1 MGSVD
6 VGFRALFDSHFGD
19 LWRFARRRVGSAA
32 DADEVVA
39 ETFAVAWRR
48 RDQLPEGDD
57 ARLWLFGVAR
67 NVVANH
73 RRSET
78 RRRRLHLRLVARGAG
93 VAEAE
98 APVVDDPETSG
109 ALAEGVREAF
119 DALGG
124 SAREVMIMRHWDGLA
139 VHEIATLLGCTPNAV
154 SLRLHKAKHRLS
166 ELLAEKDPEPSGQV
180 TGDPEARKE
189 QRHA

>member
-78 RRRRLHLRLVARGAG
+78 RRRRLHLRLVARRAG
-93 VAEAE
+93 GAEA
-98 APVVDDPETSG
+98 AVVAGPEVPD
-109 ALAEGVREAF
+109 AVPDGVRAAF

-154 SLRLHKAKHRLS
+154 SLRLHKAKHRLT
-166 ELLAEKDPEPSGQV
+166 ELLAEKDPAPSGQV